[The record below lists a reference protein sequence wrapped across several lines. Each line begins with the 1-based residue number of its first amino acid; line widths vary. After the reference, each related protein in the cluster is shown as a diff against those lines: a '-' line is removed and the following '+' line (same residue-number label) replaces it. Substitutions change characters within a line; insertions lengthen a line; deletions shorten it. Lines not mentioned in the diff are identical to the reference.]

1 MSMKKSLILGSMFLL
16 VLSFLG
22 CNGGVTTTNADG
34 SITETFSYFQAQAE
48 STEFYAEYSDNPVMQ
63 YLESQVW
70 HVNEDG
76 VNVKLN
82 FDFQAAVIGSERD
95 ITNTMLATGSYTDI
109 MDIAFYSG
117 SIKDLYNQG
126 IILDLTYYV
135 ENFMPNYVAFLEA
148 HPEYGQFATLN
159 IDGEQKYLQIY
170 AYHDS
175 VEPYW
180 GYHYR
185 RDWIVKYADEV
196 YDIEAFERWE
206 DGNGD
211 YHDDVVFPS
220 GTQDP
225 LYISDWEWMMRIFD
239 YALSAEGISDGY
251 VMSLY
256 YPGYIG
262 TGDLMAGG
270 GGFYK
275 YQNEIKYAVTEPHF
289 RSYMQMVN
297 TWYDNGWVDTHF
309 AERTN
314 ELFFQT
320 GTNYFMT
327 GRVGIWYGGT
337 YAQDDALDSGLPNSP
352 ENGYTDG
359 IFVWTAPQPI
369 NDMYGDESTQNIV
382 PYCFYYPTLQYGS
395 TVVTDA
401 AEGKNLV
408 ALAKLLDYLYS
419 DEGGTIASF
428 GLNAEQYATI
438 DNELAAERGLTSGNY
453 TYLGVDGAQ
462 QIRFIDELADNDKL
476 RNAVILN
483 RFVCL
488 MATSHTY
495 YDYSLSKRH
504 SMAMISLYP
513 ESGNL
518 LSSFISQL
526 SIEEAEAYS
535 KLSSNLNSF
544 LERSVPAFVTGNKDP
559 FDDDDWNAFIN
570 AMNKYNPEAVRQ
582 TLQNLLDLYD

>member
-1 MSMKKSLILGSMFLL
+1 MFMKKALMIGSLALIGLGMI
-16 VLSFLG
+16 G
-22 CNGGVTTTNADG
+22 CTGGKTTTNADG
-34 SITETFSYFQAQAE
+34 SITENFSYFQAQAE

-70 HVNEDG
+70 NTNDQG
-76 VNVKLN
+76 QDVKLN

-95 ITNTMLATGSYTDI
+95 ITNTMLATGSYTDL
-109 MDIAFYSG
+109 MDIAFYTG
-117 SIKDLYNQG
+117 SIKDLYSQG

-135 ENFMPNYVAFLEA
+135 ENYMPNYVAFLEA

-159 IDGEQKYLQIY
+159 IDGEQKYLQLY

-196 YDIEAFERWE
+196 HDVDAFTRWE
-206 DGNGD
+206 DENGD

-262 TGDLMAGG
+262 TGDLMGGG

-275 YQNEIKYAVTEPHF
+275 EQNEIKYAPSEPHF
-289 RSYMQMVN
+289 RTYMQMVN
-297 TWYDNGWVDTHF
+297 TWYDNGWIDTHF

-337 YAQDDALDSGLPNSP
+337 YAQDDALDSELPNNP
-352 ENGYTDG
+352 ENGYTND

-369 NDMYGDESTQNIV
+369 NDVYGDESTQNVV
-382 PYCFYYPTLQYGS
+382 PYAFYYPTLQYGS

-401 AEGKNLV
+401 AEGKDLV
-408 ALAKLLDYLYS
+408 ALFKMIDYLYS
-419 DEGGTIASF
+419 EEGSFIAAF

-438 DNELAAERGLTSGNY
+438 DNALVTERGLETGNY
-453 TYLGVDGAQ
+453 TFVEVDGVQ
-462 QIRFIDELADNDKL
+462 KVRFIDELANNDKL
-476 RNAVILN
+476 RNAVFLN
-483 RFVCL
+483 RFICL
-488 MATSHTY
+488 QATSHTY

-518 LSSFISQL
+518 LNSFISQL
-526 SIEEAEAYS
+526 GIEDAEDYS
-535 KLSSNLNSF
+535 KLNANLTSF
-544 LERSVPAFVTGNKDP
+544 MERNAPAFVTGDKDP
-559 FDDDDWNAFIN
+559 FDDGDWNAFIN
-570 AMNKYNPEAVRQ
+570 ALNKYNPEPIRVV
-582 TLQNLLDLYD
+582 LQNLLDQYN